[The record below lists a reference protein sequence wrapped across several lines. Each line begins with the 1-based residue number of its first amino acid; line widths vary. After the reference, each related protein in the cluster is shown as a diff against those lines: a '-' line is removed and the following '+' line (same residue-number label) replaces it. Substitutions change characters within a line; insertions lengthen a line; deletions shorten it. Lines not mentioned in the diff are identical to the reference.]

1 MRVAQSPTVNRLSTL
16 LAMLLL
22 TAGACG
28 SSAPSD
34 AGDTPSTQPAAASTA
49 QDPGPERAPGTVV
62 HGDASTNLDT
72 APISAAD
79 YAMYNAIMGGA
90 SALLSTL
97 TPEDRKALEFAKQ
110 VDAGAATVSAQTQ
123 SLLAQARALQHKDEE
138 LARLQG
144 VDARYLQVKAKIDAV
159 IGARAQP
166 ASSDDA
172 VAKENRRYLEAHRQ
186 TIERFQNILRDPLS
200 RPPAVKLDID

>member
-1 MRVAQSPTVNRLSTL
+1 
-16 LAMLLL
+16 
-22 TAGACG
+22 
-28 SSAPSD
+28 
-34 AGDTPSTQPAAASTA
+34 
-49 QDPGPERAPGTVV
+49 
-62 HGDASTNLDT
+62 
-72 APISAAD
+72 
-79 YAMYNAIMGGA
+79 MYNAIMGGA
-90 SALLSTL
+90 SALLATL
-97 TPEDRKALEFAKQ
+97 TPGDRKALEFAKQ
-110 VDAGAATVSAQTQ
+110 VDAGSAKVSAQTQ

-172 VAKENRRYLEAHRQ
+172 VAKENRRYLDAHRQ